1 MWKRYLLCAV
11 ILTGALNA
19 QARDFTSNDTS
30 QPFCQD
36 ALSILKEFGISVSA
50 SSMTTCSLRVLG
62 GVYLE
67 FDRPTGRSLEVE
79 IKSDPYRM
87 FVTENNASIGRCL
100 RLNPRSIERNV
111 RERDC

>member
-1 MWKRYLLCAV
+1 MLTRIILC
-11 ILTGALNA
+11 IALVCTHLSA
-19 QARDFTSNDTS
+19 GARDFTKNDPT

-36 ALSILKEFGISVSA
+36 ALSILKEFGISVST
-50 SSMTTCSLRVLG
+50 SDMTTCSLRVLG

-67 FDRPTGRSLEVE
+67 FDRPTGRTLEVE
-79 IKSDPYRM
+79 VKSDPYRM
-87 FVTENNASIGRCL
+87 FVTENAATLGRCL

>member
-1 MWKRYLLCAV
+1 MLKQTILCTV
-11 ILTGALNA
+11 LALMHLNVD
-19 QARDFTSNDTS
+19 ARDFTKNDPT

-50 SSMTTCSLRVLG
+50 SQMTTCSLRVLG

-67 FDRPTGRSLEVE
+67 FDQPTGRSLEVE
-79 IKSDPYRM
+79 VKSDPYRM
-87 FVTENNASIGRCL
+87 FVTENAATLGRCL

-111 RERDC
+111 GERDC